1 MSAHQVVKL
10 AKKLDVKKL
19 NAQADKMQ
27 DINGDGAIRAL
38 NVAYRTDPE
47 FHEATNRLLKLNSQD
62 QDLTLL
68 FK

>member
-1 MSAHQVVKL
+1 
-10 AKKLDVKKL
+10 VKKL

-47 FHEATNRLLKLNSQD
+47 FHEATNRFLKLNSQD